1 MDGVKG
7 WLIPLLLCALPGSA
21 LAERAV
27 QSSPEQLRA
36 LQQRMEALRDELN
49 QSENAQ
55 REARDE
61 LRGSERAIS
70 DATRALRDIS
80 SQRKEVEAVLVQTRN
95 SVRAGEELLQ
105 AQQARLAR
113 LLRGHQ
119 RAGEADALRHLLSG
133 SDPNQSARDL
143 QYLRSLSRSQLTLMN
158 AHRDTLA
165 RQRELIAQQDAQLEQ
180 LRTLEAQQERE
191 HARLQS
197 EHDIRRKV
205 LERISTQLRTE
216 RQELATLKRDEA
228 RLGRLIEALSRK
240 SVRTPVRPQTTPAA
254 TATTP
259 SADSA
264 DSHGA
269 DDGGPTVHASAVD
282 HGGQPF
288 PKLRGKLPWPAT
300 GELARRFG
308 AQGSDGGTP
317 LRGIFIRAA
326 SGDVRAVAGGT
337 VVFADWLRGFG
348 NLIIVDHGD
357 HYLSIY
363 GNNEALLKQVG
374 STVRGGDA
382 IASIGS
388 SGGASESGLYFEL
401 RHQGQALDPLKW
413 VSR

>member
-1 MDGVKG
+1 VRG
-7 WLIPLLLCALPGSA
+7 WFAGILMCALSGAS

-27 QSSPEQLRA
+27 QSGPEQLRA

-49 QSENAQ
+49 QSESAQ

-61 LRGSERAIS
+61 LRTSEKAIS
-70 DATRALRDIS
+70 DATRALRNIS
-80 SQRKEVEAVLVQTRN
+80 TQRKDIEAALLQTR
-95 SVRAGEELLQ
+95 RDIAAGEEKLATQQ
-105 AQQARLAR
+105 AQLTH

-143 QYLRSLSRSQLTLMN
+143 HYLRSLSRSQLALMN
-158 AHRDTLA
+158 SHRDALAVQRELLA
-165 RQRELIAQQDAQLEQ
+165 RQDEQSAQL
-180 LRTLEAQQERE
+180 RALESERE
-191 HARLQS
+191 TERKRLAS
-197 EHDIRRKV
+197 EHDVRRKV

-216 RQELATLKRDEA
+216 RRELATLKRDEA
-228 RLGRLIEALSRK
+228 RLSRLIEALSKK
-240 SVRTPVRPQTTPAA
+240 SVRTPPRAPAPGGSTTPDRPEA
-254 TATTP
+254 P
-259 SADSA
+259 R
-264 DSHGA
+264 GA
-269 DDGGPTVHASAVD
+269 EGSGPLVQSVPVD

-288 PKLRGKLPWPAT
+288 LKLRGKLPWPAS
-300 GELARRFG
+300 GELARGFG
-308 AQGSDGGTP
+308 AQSGDGRTP

-326 SGDVRAVAGGT
+326 AGDVRSVAAGT

-374 STVRGGDA
+374 AAVKSGEN
-382 IASIGS
+382 IASIGR
-388 SGGASESGLYFEL
+388 SGGAPESGLYFEL

>member
-1 MDGVKG
+1 MKG
-7 WLIPLLLCALPGSA
+7 WLIPLLLCALPGTA

-61 LRGSERAIS
+61 LRGSEKAIS

-80 SQRKEVEAVLVQTRN
+80 SQRKEVEATLVQTRN
-95 SVRAGEELLQ
+95 SVKAGEDLLQ
-105 AQQARLAR
+105 VQQAQLAR

-143 QYLRSLSRSQLTLMN
+143 QYLRSLSRSQLVLMN
-158 AHRDTLA
+158 THRDTLA
-165 RQRELIAQQDAQLEQ
+165 RQRELVARQDAQLEQ
-180 LRTLEAQQERE
+180 LRALEEQQARE

-197 EHDIRRKV
+197 EHDVRRKV

-228 RLGRLIEALSRK
+228 RLGRLIESLSKK
-240 SVRTPVRPQTTPAA
+240 SVRTPARPQPNQAA
-254 TATTP
+254 TATP
-259 SADSA
+259 STDAA
-264 DSHGA
+264 ETRGA
-269 DDGGPTVHASAVD
+269 EGSGPAVHATPID
-282 HGGQPF
+282 NGGQPF

-374 STVRGGDA
+374 STVRGGDT

>member
-1 MDGVKG
+1 MKG
-7 WLIPLLLCALPGSA
+7 WLIPLLLCALPGTA

-27 QSSPEQLRA
+27 PSSPEQLRA

-61 LRGSERAIS
+61 LRGSEKAIS

-80 SQRKEVEAVLVQTRN
+80 SQRKEVETLLVQTRN
-95 SVRAGEELLQ
+95 SVKAGEDLLQ
-105 AQQARLAR
+105 AQQTRLAR

-143 QYLRSLSRSQLTLMN
+143 QYLRSLSRSQLALMN
-158 AHRDTLA
+158 THRDTLT
-165 RQRELIAQQDAQLEQ
+165 RQRELVAQQDAQLEQ
-180 LRTLEAQQERE
+180 LRKLEGEQERE

-197 EHDIRRKV
+197 EHDVRRKV

-228 RLGRLIEALSRK
+228 RLGRLIEALSKK
-240 SVRTPVRPQTTPAA
+240 SVRTPARPQTNQAT
-254 TATTP
+254 TATP
-259 SADSA
+259 STDAADA
-264 DSHGA
+264 RGA
-269 DDGGPTVHASAVD
+269 DDSGPAVHAIVID

-374 STVRGGDA
+374 STVRGGDT

>member
-1 MDGVKG
+1 MKG
-7 WLIPLLLCALPGSA
+7 WLIPLLLCALPGTA

-61 LRGSERAIS
+61 LRGSEKAIS

-80 SQRKEVEAVLVQTRN
+80 SQRKEVEATLVQTRN
-95 SVRAGEELLQ
+95 SVKAGEDLLQ
-105 AQQARLAR
+105 VQQAQLTR

-119 RAGEADALRHLLSG
+119 QAGEADALRHLLSG

-143 QYLRSLSRSQLTLMN
+143 QYLRSLSRSQLVLMN
-158 AHRDTLA
+158 THRDTLA
-165 RQRELIAQQDAQLEQ
+165 RQRELVARQDAQLEQ
-180 LRTLEAQQERE
+180 LRALEEQQARE

-197 EHDIRRKV
+197 EHDVRRKV

-228 RLGRLIEALSRK
+228 RLGRLIESLSKK
-240 SVRTPVRPQTTPAA
+240 SVRTPARPQPNQAA
-254 TATTP
+254 TATP
-259 SADSA
+259 STDAA
-264 DSHGA
+264 ETRGA
-269 DDGGPTVHASAVD
+269 DGSGPAVHATPID
-282 HGGQPF
+282 NGGQPF

-374 STVRGGDA
+374 STVRGGDT

>member
-1 MDGVKG
+1 MKG
-7 WLIPLLLCALPGSA
+7 WLIPLLLCALPGTA

-61 LRGSERAIS
+61 LRGSEKAIS

-80 SQRKEVEAVLVQTRN
+80 SQRKEVEATLVQTRN
-95 SVRAGEELLQ
+95 SVKAGEDLLQ
-105 AQQARLAR
+105 VQQAQLAR

-143 QYLRSLSRSQLTLMN
+143 QYLRSLSRSQLVLMN
-158 AHRDTLA
+158 THRDTLA
-165 RQRELIAQQDAQLEQ
+165 RQRELVARQDAQLEQ
-180 LRTLEAQQERE
+180 LRALEEQQARE

-197 EHDIRRKV
+197 EHDVRRKV

-228 RLGRLIEALSRK
+228 RLGRLIESLSKK
-240 SVRTPVRPQTTPAA
+240 SVRTPARPQPNQAA
-254 TATTP
+254 TATP
-259 SADSA
+259 STDAA
-264 DSHGA
+264 ETRGA
-269 DDGGPTVHASAVD
+269 DGSGPAVHATPID
-282 HGGQPF
+282 NGGQPF

-374 STVRGGDA
+374 STVRGGDT

>member
-1 MDGVKG
+1 MKG
-7 WLIPLLLCALPGSA
+7 WLIPLLLCALPGTA

-61 LRGSERAIS
+61 LRGSEKAIS

-80 SQRKEVEAVLVQTRN
+80 SQRKEVEAVLAQTRN
-95 SVRAGEELLQ
+95 GVKAGEDLLQ
-105 AQQARLAR
+105 AQQTRLAR

-143 QYLRSLSRSQLTLMN
+143 QYLRSLSRSQLALMN
-158 AHRDTLA
+158 THRDTLT
-165 RQRELIAQQDAQLEQ
+165 RQRELVAQQDAQLEQ
-180 LRTLEAQQERE
+180 LRKLEGEQERE

-197 EHDIRRKV
+197 EHDVRRKV

-228 RLGRLIEALSRK
+228 RLGRLIEALSKK
-240 SVRTPVRPQTTPAA
+240 SVRTPARPQTNQAT
-254 TATTP
+254 TATP
-259 SADSA
+259 STDTADTR
-264 DSHGA
+264 GA
-269 DDGGPTVHASAVD
+269 DDSGPAVHATVID

-374 STVRGGDA
+374 STVRGGDT

>member
-1 MDGVKG
+1 MKG
-7 WLIPLLLCALPGSA
+7 WLIPLLLCALPGAA

-61 LRGSERAIS
+61 LRGSEKAIS

-80 SQRKEVEAVLVQTRN
+80 SQRKEVEAILVQTRN
-95 SVRAGEELLQ
+95 SVKAGEDLLQ
-105 AQQARLAR
+105 VQQAQLAR

-158 AHRDTLA
+158 THRDTLT
-165 RQRELIAQQDAQLEQ
+165 RQRELVARQDAQLEQ
-180 LRTLEAQQERE
+180 LRTLEEQQARE

-197 EHDIRRKV
+197 EHDVRRKV

-228 RLGRLIEALSRK
+228 RLGRLIESLSKK
-240 SVRTPVRPQTTPAA
+240 SVRTPARPQTNQAA
-254 TATTP
+254 SATP
-259 SADSA
+259 STDAAETRGANDS
-264 DSHGA
+264 
-269 DDGGPTVHASAVD
+269 GPAVHATPID
-282 HGGQPF
+282 NGGQPF

-374 STVRGGDA
+374 ATVRGGDT

>member
-1 MDGVKG
+1 MKG
-7 WLIPLLLCALPGSA
+7 WLIPLLLCALPGTA

-61 LRGSERAIS
+61 LRGSEKAIS

-80 SQRKEVEAVLVQTRN
+80 SQRKEVEATLVQTRN
-95 SVRAGEELLQ
+95 SVKAGEDLLQ
-105 AQQARLAR
+105 VQQAQLTR

-143 QYLRSLSRSQLTLMN
+143 QYLRSLSRSQLVLMN
-158 AHRDTLA
+158 THRDTLA
-165 RQRELIAQQDAQLEQ
+165 RQRELVARQDAQLEQ
-180 LRTLEAQQERE
+180 LRALEEQQARE

-197 EHDIRRKV
+197 EHDVRRKV

-228 RLGRLIEALSRK
+228 RLGRLIESLSKK
-240 SVRTPVRPQTTPAA
+240 SVRTPARPQPNQAA
-254 TATTP
+254 TATP
-259 SADSA
+259 STDAA
-264 DSHGA
+264 ETRGA
-269 DDGGPTVHASAVD
+269 DGSGPAVHATPID
-282 HGGQPF
+282 NGGQPF

-374 STVRGGDA
+374 STVRGGDT

>member
-1 MDGVKG
+1 MKG
-7 WLIPLLLCALPGSA
+7 WLIPLLLCALPGTA

-61 LRGSERAIS
+61 LRGSEKAIS

-80 SQRKEVEAVLVQTRN
+80 SQRKEVESVLVQTRN
-95 SVRAGEELLQ
+95 SVKAGEELLQ

-143 QYLRSLSRSQLTLMN
+143 QYLRSLSRSQLALMN
-158 AHRDTLA
+158 THRDTLA
-165 RQRELIAQQDAQLEQ
+165 RQRELVAQQDAQLEQ
-180 LRTLEAQQERE
+180 LRKLESEQERE

-197 EHDIRRKV
+197 EHNIRRKV

-228 RLGRLIEALSRK
+228 RLGRLIEALSKK
-240 SVRTPVRPQTTPAA
+240 SVRTPARPPTNQVA
-254 TATTP
+254 TAKP
-259 SADSA
+259 STDSA
-264 DSHGA
+264 DSQDA
-269 DDGGPTVHASAVD
+269 DDSGPAVHATAVD

-374 STVRGGDA
+374 STVRGGDT

>member
-1 MDGVKG
+1 VRGWVTGILLGVLSG
-7 WLIPLLLCALPGSA
+7 ASF
-21 LAERAV
+21 AERAV
-27 QSSPEQLRA
+27 QSGPEQLRE

-49 QSENAQ
+49 QSESAQ

-61 LRGSERAIS
+61 LRASEKSIS
-70 DATRALRDIS
+70 DATRALRNIS
-80 SQRKEVEAVLVQTRN
+80 SQRKEVEAALVHTR
-95 SVRAGEELLQ
+95 RDIAAGEEKL
-105 AQQARLAR
+105 AIQQARLTR

-119 RAGEADALRHLLSG
+119 RTGEADALRHLLSG

-143 QYLRSLSRSQLTLMN
+143 HYLRSLSRSQLALMN
-158 AHRDTLA
+158 NHRDALASQRELLA
-165 RQRELIAQQDAQLEQ
+165 RQDVQLEQ
-180 LRTLEAQQERE
+180 LRVLEGERE
-191 HARLQS
+191 LERKRLAS
-197 EHDIRRKV
+197 EHDVRRKV

-216 RQELATLKRDEA
+216 RRELATLKRDEA
-228 RLGRLIEALSRK
+228 RLSRLIEALSKK
-240 SVRTPVRPQTTPAA
+240 SVRTPSPDSGKTPAG
-254 TATTP
+254 TETP
-259 SADSA
+259 RGSGDS
-264 DSHGA
+264 
-269 DDGGPTVHASAVD
+269 GPVVRSVPID

-288 PKLRGKLPWPAT
+288 LKLRGKLPWPAS

-308 AQGSDGGTP
+308 AQGGEGGTP

-326 SGDVRAVAGGT
+326 AGDVRSVAAGT

-374 STVRGGDA
+374 AAVKSGEN

-388 SGGASESGLYFEL
+388 SGGALESGLYFEL